1 MAHLSDILAYA
12 SACRESSRGLAG
24 TAFASRSRVGS
35 ADDHVRKQ
43 GEAMKTIFAVIFAAG
58 LALVAVPAQAQLGMS
73 AVDRGF
79 MLEAASGGVA
89 EVELGRLASQRA
101 GSDAVRQFGQR
112 MMTDHGA
119 ANQELMQLAQ
129 RKGATLP
136 QQPDAKHRAALDR
149 LATMSGAQFDQA
161 YMAEMV
167 KDHQA
172 DAAVF
177 EREVR
182 EGQDA
187 EVRAWASKVLG
198 TVREHQRLAGDI
210 HSRIAQVPVTI
221 VPAPAASPATA
232 VTTITTTTAVTA
244 PPFCGG
250 VYRPD
255 VGTSFGTC
263 P

>member
-1 MAHLSDILAYA
+1 
-12 SACRESSRGLAG
+12 
-24 TAFASRSRVGS
+24 
-35 ADDHVRKQ
+35 
-43 GEAMKTIFAVIFAAG
+43 MKTIFAVTFAAV
-58 LALVAVPAQAQLGMS
+58 LALVAVPAQAQMGMS
-73 AVDRGF
+73 VVDRGF

-101 GSDAVRQFGQR
+101 GSDVVRQFGQR

-129 RKGATLP
+129 RKGVTLP
-136 QQPDAKHRAALDR
+136 PQPDAKHRAAIDR

-172 DAAVF
+172 DVAVF
-177 EREVR
+177 EREIR

-187 EVRAWASKVLG
+187 EVRAWASKVLA

-210 HSRIAQVPVTI
+210 HSRIAQVPTAV
-221 VPAPAASPATA
+221 VPAPAASPATT

-250 VYRPD
+250 SYRPD
-255 VGTSFGTC
+255 VGTNFGTC